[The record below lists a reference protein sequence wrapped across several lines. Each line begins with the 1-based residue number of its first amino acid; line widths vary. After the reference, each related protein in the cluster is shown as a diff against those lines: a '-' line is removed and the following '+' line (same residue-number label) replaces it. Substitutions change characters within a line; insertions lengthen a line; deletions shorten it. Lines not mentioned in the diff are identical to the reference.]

1 MFVTL
6 EFVLK
11 LGYSTNKKENFTPEE
26 EEDRK
31 RSLLNEHKA
40 LSNT

>member
-26 EEDRK
+26 DRK